1 MILPGIVPY
10 GIAWYWYCRSDP
22 EWLTW
27 HWCWVLWKSQEF
39 AAVYNSRRKTLVQRA
54 SEALRL
60 KATLTTLLHN
70 TTHTCRNPTY
80 VPGPRDPGIVF
91 FSRLFWYLN
100 PGCSWEAFKQPSAG
114 GNIFASGFVMEMKAN
129 EQQQRWRGWCWLWLF
144 GQEAMELLAG
154 EGRPGQAAHIGS
166 R

>member
-1 MILPGIVPY
+1 MVVLEFRYPSHYFCTNTKTCIYFGELIAKLGFGCTLPEV
-10 GIAWYWYCRSDP
+10 
-22 EWLTW
+22 
-27 HWCWVLWKSQEF
+27 SQHF
-39 AAVYNSRRKTLVQRA
+39 YRKQH
-54 SEALRL
+54 S
-60 KATLTTLLHN
+60 

-80 VPGPRDPGIVF
+80 VPGPRDPEII

>member
-1 MILPGIVPY
+1 MLCFTKSEGLARYSIGRYCKILNSIVWHCMILPGIVPY

-27 HWCWVLWKSQEF
+27 HWCWVLWK
-39 AAVYNSRRKTLVQRA
+39 K
-54 SEALRL
+54 
-60 KATLTTLLHN
+60 
-70 TTHTCRNPTY
+70 PTY